1 MQIKPLVKSVEN
13 INNAKA
19 KDKNAVGNKEDMFKN
34 LLLNNAQSSKNEKT
48 SQNKPLKD
56 STEKLNKSEK
66 NVETREQELEKV
78 KDNGSEDALAE
89 KAPEKEITK
98 DIATLIM
105 QLLQSIAKDVNSQMK
120 PEDKALVNS
129 IKELISA
136 AENIN
141 TPQQQIVALADMF
154 KENNSLLSSL
164 KELVNKLEAAPL
176 TSEESLVLEKL
187 WEFIPNSDENA
198 VEANS
203 DNLAQIKS
211 LINKI
216 LKEENTEKKVASST
230 PENVT
235 DLEPII
241 KEESFSK
248 ILTENSTEEQGASE
262 TNAHAAN
269 KEEKLLNSLVK
280 SNDEGKNNKI
290 NMFMQ
295 NLTKFNGDVEK
306 IPSAENMVVN
316 KNTFNADVIKAV
328 KYMDVNNLKELTV
341 RLYPKELGQITIK
354 LTMEAGIMKANLATN
369 NKDTYNLLHANIKEL
384 NENLNNSQ
392 FKVNEVTINI
402 YNEDTTF
409 FKQQG
414 FSDNQNRQNQSGNG
428 SGKNSAIREE
438 ETLTLEQ
445 LNVNSEQKDKLL
457 NSNVSILA

>member
-19 KDKNAVGNKEDMFKN
+19 KDKNALGNKEDMFKN

-48 SQNKPLKD
+48 SENKPLKD
-56 STEKLNKSEK
+56 SSESLNKSEK
-66 NVETREQELEKV
+66 NVKAGEQELEKV
-78 KDNGSEDALAE
+78 KDNDSEDVLSE

-98 DIATLIM
+98 DIAMLIM
-105 QLLQSIAKDVNSQMK
+105 QLLQSIAKGANSEMK

-141 TPQQQIVALADMF
+141 APQQQIVALTNML

-164 KELVNKLEAAPL
+164 KELVNNLEAVPL
-176 TSEESLVLEKL
+176 TSEEPLDLERI
-187 WEFIPNSDENA
+187 WELIPNSNENA
-198 VEANS
+198 VDANS
-203 DNLAQIKS
+203 DNLTQIKN
-211 LINKI
+211 LVNKI
-216 LKEENTEKKVASST
+216 LKEENTENKVATST

-248 ILTENSTEEQGASE
+248 ILTESGTEEQGASE
-262 TNAHAAN
+262 TNVHAAN

-316 KNTFNADVIKAV
+316 KNTFNADIIKAV
-328 KYMDVNNLKELTV
+328 KYMNVNNLKELTV
-341 RLYPKELGQITIK
+341 KLYPKELGQITIK

-428 SGKNSAIREE
+428 SGKNSVVREDE
-438 ETLTLEQ
+438 ALTLEQ